1 MKLEI
6 LKEHLEN
13 AVGIVGKVSNKNLS
27 LPVLGCVVIATSG
40 DSMVL
45 RATNLDVSVE
55 VVLKAK
61 VIEGGVVAVP
71 AGILTQA
78 VSTTTDQKLSLS
90 TQGTA
95 LSIIGQHGT
104 ASLKTIDA
112 ADFPTLPYVKDGQG
126 TSVSLP
132 SEVLVRVLRAVSFA
146 ASPSGMR
153 PELSSIFISVTGAEL
168 VAAATDSFRLAEMR
182 VPLKA
187 RETDPILVPA
197 RNIPD
202 ILRVIQMGDTVEV
215 RIGENQ
221 ATFIAGGNYVTT
233 RIVDSAFPEYRA
245 IIPKSFGSTVTTL
258 TEDALRAFRKV
269 SVFTD
274 AYNQVELAL
283 APSKKTFVVSAM
295 NAAVGETHEELDA
308 ALQGDDL
315 TINFNAR
322 YILDALGAVSG
333 DSVVFKV
340 AGAGKPMVI
349 EEAPNHGL
357 TYLVMPMNK

>member
-6 LKEHLEN
+6 LKEHLDS

-27 LPVLGCVVIATSG
+27 LPVLGCVVIAAHG
-40 DSMVL
+40 DSVVV

-55 VVLKAK
+55 VSLKAK
-61 VIEGGVVAVP
+61 ILEDGVVAVP

-78 VSTTTDQKLSLS
+78 VSTATDQKLTLTTSGS
-90 TQGTA
+90 AFTITG
-95 LSIIGQHGT
+95 SHGT
-104 ASLKTIDA
+104 ASLKTVDV

-132 SEVLVRVLRAVSFA
+132 SEVLVRVLRAVVFA

-153 PELSSIFISVTGAEL
+153 PELSSVFVSVTGAEL

-187 RETDPILVPA
+187 KEADPILIPA

-202 ILRVIQMGDTVEV
+202 ILRVVQMGDTVEV

-233 RIVDSAFPEYRA
+233 RTVDSAFPEYRA
-245 IIPKSFGSTVTTL
+245 IIPKSFGSTATAL

-283 APSKKTFVVSAM
+283 APSKKTFAVSAM

-308 ALQGDDL
+308 ALQGDDI

-322 YILDALGAVSG
+322 YIVDALGAVSG
-333 DSVVFKV
+333 DSVVFKI
-340 AGAGKPMVI
+340 AGPGKPMVI
-349 EEAPNHGL
+349 EEAPARGL